1 MVYRVPQCD
10 PTAPVIVVDIGN
22 TATGI
27 ATWHREQLSTP
38 LSVPTEDQAAFK
50 EAFAAHVEAS
60 CSHGQTRRAHAQRS
74 KAQHARA
81 STSAAGGGR
90 YSLGTPPVVIGSVV
104 PAALERIRA
113 HLLTSSE
120 RKPLIVGETIP
131 LPIDVAVTDAKAI
144 GVDRVC
150 AAAAAYE
157 KLQTGCTIVDFGT
170 AVTVDLVDDE
180 GTLRGGAILPG
191 LRMQLRA
198 LHENTAALPEVE
210 PAMPE
215 LPYGRDT
222 VEAMQ
227 AGVCRGL
234 TGAVRALVEAYATSL
249 NRWPQVV
256 ATGGDLSFIAPYCDF
271 LDTLAQNLTLRGIGL
286 AYTKHMTAVGA

>member
-1 MVYRVPQCD
+1 MVYRVPPCD

-38 LSVPTEDQAAFK
+38 LSVPTEDQAAFND
-50 EAFAAHVEAS
+50 ALAAHVEAS
-60 CSHGQTRRAHAQRS
+60 RSRGQTRRGHARGS
-74 KAQHARA
+74 NATHARA
-81 STSAAGGGR
+81 GTSAAGSGP
-90 YSLGTPPVVIGSVV
+90 YSLSMPPVVIGSVV
-104 PAALERIRA
+104 PAALERICT
-113 HLLTSSE
+113 HLLAASE

-191 LRMQLRA
+191 LKMQLRA
-198 LHENTAALPEVE
+198 LHEHTAALPEVE

-215 LPYGRDT
+215 LPYGRNT

-227 AGVCRGL
+227 TGVCRGL
-234 TGAVRALVEAYATSL
+234 AGAVRALIEAYATSL

-256 ATGGDLSFIAPYCDF
+256 ATGGDLSFIAPHCDF
-271 LDTLAQNLTLRGIGL
+271 LDTLAQDLTLRGIGL
-286 AYTKHMTAVGA
+286 AYTKYMTAMGA